1 MKNIVFRLDCDSK
14 SGFGHFYRCLSIAEN
29 INKNSYKI
37 FFILN
42 FENNKIANVLDKL
55 GIKFFS
61 LNKKIYK
68 NFENDDLSQ
77 TLFILK
83 KKIKGKINFLFV
95 DHYDLNFNWQ
105 KKISQN
111 VDKLI
116 VINDLVKT
124 NIYCDYFINF
134 FLNKI
139 NKKFFLK
146 KTKFIIGF
154 ENSIIQKK
162 YFSLE
167 YKKFKKDRIGFF
179 FGATDSKSLT
189 LKTIKILLKIDNLK
203 LKYLI
208 FLGTYNKDKNKII
221 ELTKSN
227 KKFLIYHSKKNN
239 SEFFLR
245 SKFIFC
251 SSSYFN
257 LERIFFKTSS
267 SNVYV
272 NENQKSFGNFLVK
285 NRLTENNLSI
295 KEYLKNL
302 YKILNKI
309 KKKNYKKLEKN
320 HFEKFV
326 PKIYNI
332 DRLLNLLQINP
343 IKLKYQLATNDHLV
357 FLWRLR
363 NDHLTKKYHLNPSNV
378 SFSEHKKWF
387 LKNKK
392 KIFILTNNNEPIGQ
406 IRLEKDKNDTLI
418 DYAVAKNYRN
428 KGYGFMLIKD
438 CLRIKGKIENFKAVV
453 HKKNIAS
460 INIFKRLNFKIEEN
474 LNNKNFYLFKKKG
487 KNI

>member
-1 MKNIVFRLDCDSK
+1 MKNIVFRLDCNSK

-42 FENNKIANVLDKL
+42 FENNKIAKVLDKL
-55 GIKFFS
+55 GIKFFC

-124 NIYCDYFINF
+124 NVYCDYFINF

-146 KTKFIIGF
+146 KTKFITGF

-162 YFSLE
+162 YFNLK
-167 YKKFKKDRIGFF
+167 YKKFKKDKIGFF

-189 LKTIKILLKIDNLK
+189 LKTIKILLKINNSK

-227 KKFLIYHSKKNN
+227 NKFLIYHSKKNN

-251 SSSYFN
+251 SSGYFN

-272 NENQKSFGNFLVK
+272 NKNQKSFGNFLVK
-285 NRLTENNLSI
+285 NRLTENNFSI

-302 YKILNKI
+302 NKILNKI
-309 KKKNYKKLEKN
+309 KKKKYKKLEKN

-343 IKLKYQLATNDHLV
+343 IRLKYQLATNDHLV
-357 FLWRLR
+357 FLWELR
-363 NDHLTKKYHLNPSNV
+363 NDHLTKKYSLNPSKV
-378 SFSEHKKWF
+378 SFSGHKKWF

-406 IRLEKDKNDTLI
+406 IRLEKDKDDSLI

-438 CLRIKGKIENFKAVV
+438 CLRNKGKIENFKAVV

-460 INIFKRLNFKIEEN
+460 INIFKRLNFKIEEH